1 VARHSAQRE
10 NHFSEE
16 FMHTI
21 LKSNMKTVT
30 IGDDKPFI
38 IIGEKLNPTGMKKLG
53 QALVEQN
60 FDYVKRLAQR
70 QVAWGA
76 DVLDVNVGHPQVN
89 EAAIM
94 PKVVEAVLS
103 VVDVPLCI
111 DSNEPK
117 ILEAGLKVAPGK
129 PLVNSVNG
137 EDKQLATVLP
147 IVKDRGAAVIGMAI
161 GNQGIPPT
169 PDGRL
174 AAAGKIIERATKMGI
189 PIEDIVIDPLVMT
202 VGHNSNAALVT
213 LKSIELIKNEYGVN
227 ISLGASNVS
236 FGLPDRHSVNSA
248 FLALAIQTGV
258 TTSITDPIKLGS
270 SIKAIDLLLGRDANS
285 IRYLKYF
292 RATEKLREQEAA
304 VKV

>member
-1 VARHSAQRE
+1 
-10 NHFSEE
+10 
-16 FMHTI
+16 MHTI
-21 LKSNMKTVT
+21 LKSNTKSVT
-30 IGDDKPFI
+30 IGEDKPFV

-53 QALVEQN
+53 QALVDQN
-60 FDYVKRLAQR
+60 FDYVKYLAQR

-76 DVLDVNVGHPQVN
+76 DVLDVNVGHPQID

-117 ILEAGLKVAPGK
+117 ILEAGLKVTPGK
-129 PLVNSVNG
+129 PFVNSVNG
-137 EDKQLATVLP
+137 EDKQLAAVLP

-161 GNQGIPPT
+161 GNEGIPAT
-169 PDGRL
+169 AEGRL
-174 AAAGKIIERATKMGI
+174 AAAGKIIERAAKMGI

-202 VGHNSNAALVT
+202 VGHNSNAGLVT
-213 LKSIELIKNEYGVN
+213 LKSIELIKKEYGVN
-227 ISLGASNVS
+227 MSLGASNVS

-270 SIKAIDLLLGRDANS
+270 SIRAIDLLLGKDANS
-285 IRYLKYF
+285 MRYLKYF
-292 RATEKLREQEAA
+292 RATEKLKGEEAA

>member
-1 VARHSAQRE
+1 
-10 NHFSEE
+10 
-16 FMHTI
+16 MHTKLNSTKKEVI
-21 LKSNMKTVT
+21 
-30 IGDDKPFI
+30 IGTDKPFV
-38 IIGEKLNPTGMKKLG
+38 IIGEKINPTGIKKLG
-53 QALVEQN
+53 QALVDQN
-60 FDYVKRLAQR
+60 FDYVKYLAQR

-76 DVLDVNVGHPQVN
+76 DVLDVNVGHPQID

-94 PKVVEAVLS
+94 PKVVEAILS

-117 ILEAGLKVAPGK
+117 ILEAGLKVSPGK

-161 GNQGIPPT
+161 GNEGIPPT
-169 PDGRL
+169 AEGRL
-174 AAAGKIIERATKMGI
+174 AAAGKIIERAAKMGI
-189 PIEDIVIDPLVMT
+189 PAEDIIIDPLVMT
-202 VGHNSNAALVT
+202 VGHNSQAALVT
-213 LKSIELIKNEYGVN
+213 LKSIELIKKEYGVN

-236 FGLPDRHSVNSA
+236 FGLPDRHAVNSA

-258 TTSITDPIKLGS
+258 TTSITDPIKLGN

-285 IRYLKYF
+285 MRYLKYF
-292 RATEKLREQEAA
+292 RATEKLRAEEAA

>member
-1 VARHSAQRE
+1 
-10 NHFSEE
+10 
-16 FMHTI
+16 MHTL
-21 LKSNMKTVT
+21 LKSNTKEVT
-30 IGDDKPFI
+30 IGADKPFV
-38 IIGEKLNPTGMKKLG
+38 IIGEKLNPTGIKKLG

-60 FDYVKRLAQR
+60 FDYVKHLAQR

-76 DVLDVNVGHPQVN
+76 EVLDINVGHPQID

-94 PKVVEAVLS
+94 PKVVEAVRS

-117 ILEAGLKVAPGK
+117 ILEAGLKMAPGK

-137 EDKQLATVLP
+137 EEKQLATVLP
-147 IVKDRGAAVIGMAI
+147 IVKDRAAAVIGLTI
-161 GNQGIPPT
+161 GEEGIPPT
-169 PDGRL
+169 AEGRL
-174 AAAGKIIERATKMGI
+174 AAAGTIIERAAKMGI
-189 PIEDIVIDPLVMT
+189 PIEDIIIDPLVMT

-213 LKSIELIKNEYGVN
+213 LKTIELVRKEYGVN

-258 TTSITDPIKLGS
+258 TTAITNAIKLGS
-270 SIKAIDLLLGRDANS
+270 SIKAIDLLLGKDANS
-285 IRYLKYF
+285 MRYLRYF
-292 RATEKLREQEAA
+292 RATEKLRAQEAV